1 MNPFDLFNIDIQLN
15 PDLKELRKQYI
26 LLQQNSHVDHGGVEQ
41 DSEDI
46 NTAYEILRDR
56 EKRISF
62 ILKNILSVNL
72 KDYPLSAEFL
82 MEMME
87 INDLISDSNT
97 KTEAEKVL
105 LGIESNLDLEFHTID
120 KELTINGIGDDKSIL
135 KIVNWFQQYKYF
147 IRLRK
152 NLRGIEEL

>member
-1 MNPFDLFNIDIQLN
+1 
-15 PDLKELRKQYI
+15 
-26 LLQQNSHVDHGGVEQ
+26 
-41 DSEDI
+41 
-46 NTAYEILRDR
+46 
-56 EKRISF
+56 
-62 ILKNILSVNL
+62 
-72 KDYPLSAEFL
+72 

-105 LGIESNLDLEFHTID
+105 LEIESDLDLEFHTID

-152 NLRGIEEL
+152 NLGGIEEL